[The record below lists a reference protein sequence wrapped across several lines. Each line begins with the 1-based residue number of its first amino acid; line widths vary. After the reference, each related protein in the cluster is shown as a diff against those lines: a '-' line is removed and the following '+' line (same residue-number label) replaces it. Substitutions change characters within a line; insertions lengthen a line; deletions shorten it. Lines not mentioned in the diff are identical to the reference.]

1 MTYCFR
7 YGPGPVTYASCT
19 TNDVSSSIQ
28 MGLRDTVS
36 DVGLLTHR
44 ISPATIDESN
54 AGLAPP
60 ERTLPLRQ
68 RRVVKERHYGKS
80 TDGRGDAGSN
90 AAGYGSSWRVRTAR
104 QRRS

>member
-1 MTYCFR
+1 MTYCFW
-7 YGPGPVTYASCT
+7 YGLRPVTYASHKP
-19 TNDVSSSIQ
+19 NDVSSSIQ
-28 MGLRDTVS
+28 MGLSDTLS
-36 DVGLLTHR
+36 GVGLLTHR

-80 TDGRGDAGSN
+80 TDGRGDIGSN
-90 AAGYGSSWRVRTAR
+90 AVGHDSSWRVRTAR
-104 QRRS
+104 QRGS